1 MFINK
6 QKATRKNYIS
16 ARPLLYCG
24 VASVRA
30 KLYVVSTQHLPTA
43 GELGAASGD
52 GLGLQLHG
60 DNSTSSSPPGP
71 LLQSGDVAD

>member
-1 MFINK
+1 MFSNK
-6 QKATRKNYIS
+6 QKAIRKNYIS
-16 ARPLLYCG
+16 ARPLAPLLYCG

-52 GLGLQLHG
+52 GLGLQLRG
-60 DNSTSSSPPGP
+60 DNSTSSSPLG
-71 LLQSGDVAD
+71 LSS

>member
-1 MFINK
+1 MFSSE

-16 ARPLLYCG
+16 ARSLLYCG
-24 VASVRA
+24 VASGRA
-30 KLYVVSTQHLPTA
+30 KLYVVSTHQLPTA

-60 DNSTSSSPPGP
+60 DNSTSSSPLPAASVRP
-71 LLQSGDVAD
+71 VA